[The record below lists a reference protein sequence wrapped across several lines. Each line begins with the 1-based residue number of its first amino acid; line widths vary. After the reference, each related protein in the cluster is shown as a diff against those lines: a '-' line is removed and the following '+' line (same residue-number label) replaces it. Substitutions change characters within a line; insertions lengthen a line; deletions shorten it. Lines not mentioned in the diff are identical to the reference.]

1 MERNVEPLNSGRILA
16 RMDRIS
22 VWSLP
27 YLFIGIIGVGFLF
40 TFYDIFNINVSFI
53 ETCGA
58 IVPGCTPVGAAH
70 FIGLPVMMNLLGY
83 LVGTLLLS
91 PLADRFGR
99 RDMLLVTMMITGL
112 GSLWT
117 AFSHDYSTFIWSRA
131 LTGVGVGADLAIV
144 NTYINEVA
152 PKEGRARYT
161 ALIFIMSG
169 IGAFLGI
176 WIGLWLTTPATP
188 FPLGLPIA
196 MAGPHFLNGW
206 RLMYFVGAFLA
217 LVGVLLRVRMPE
229 SPRWLITRNRT
240 EEAEHIVSHME
251 ETARQKQTLRNPGAD
266 VEVIQAKKPL
276 PYSEIFADPKYRKR
290 TFLLLAMWSIGYV
303 TVYSFAAGFT
313 SLLVSLHYPVP
324 EAGLIAAFGTVGMI
338 LSGVVAYG
346 WGERLERKVWM
357 LWSALLTL
365 LGGFI
370 IAEAGTILW
379 LSMFGAIMV
388 FFGFDLWVPIAYAW
402 STEHYPTRARASGF
416 ALVDGLGHLGG
427 GVGVL
432 LVVPF
437 VSGLPVLGAFMI
449 IGGFLAVSALV
460 AQGGMSTRGIA
471 LDELSP

>member
-1 MERNVEPLNSGRILA
+1 
-16 RMDRIS
+16 
-22 VWSLP
+22 
-27 YLFIGIIGVGFLF
+27 
-40 TFYDIFNINVSFI
+40 
-53 ETCGA
+53 
-58 IVPGCTPVGAAH
+58 
-70 FIGLPVMMNLLGY
+70 
-83 LVGTLLLS
+83 
-91 PLADRFGR
+91 
-99 RDMLLVTMMITGL
+99 
-112 GSLWT
+112 
-117 AFSHDYSTFIWSRA
+117 
-131 LTGVGVGADLAIV
+131 
-144 NTYINEVA
+144 
-152 PKEGRARYT
+152 
-161 ALIFIMSG
+161 MSG

>member
-1 MERNVEPLNSGRILA
+1 MERNIEPLNPGRILA

-58 IVPGCTPVGAAH
+58 IIPGCTPLSAAH
-70 FIGLPVMMNLLGY
+70 FIGLPVLMNLVGY
-83 LVGTLLLS
+83 VVGTLILS

-117 AFSHDYSTFIWSRA
+117 GFTHDYSTFIWARA

-169 IGAFLGI
+169 LGAFLGI
-176 WIGLWLTTPATP
+176 WVGLWLTTPSTP

-206 RLMYFVGAFLA
+206 RIMYFIGAVLA

-229 SPRWLITRNRT
+229 SPRWLIARNRI
-240 EEAEHIVSHME
+240 EQADFIISHME
-251 ETARQKQTLRNPGAD
+251 VMAQKKAPLARPGAD
-266 VEVIQAKKPL
+266 VEVIPATKPI
-276 PYSEIFADPKYRKR
+276 PYAEIFQNPKYRKR

-346 WGERLERKVWM
+346 WGERLERKSWM
-357 LWSALLTL
+357 IWSALLTL
-365 LGGFI
+365 LGGLI

-437 VSGLPVLGAFMI
+437 VSGLPVLGAFTV
-449 IGGFLAVSALV
+449 IGGFLAVSAIV
-460 AQGGMSTRGIA
+460 AQGGMTTRGIA